1 MLLKYG
7 KNQVNWQVASK
18 RIEDAKKTTTNK

>member
-7 KNQVNWQVASK
+7 KNQVNWQVAST
-18 RIEDAKKTTTNK
+18 RIEGAKKKNINK